1 MVRDQESEKRPG
13 WLQSLRR
20 LPTLG
25 IRSKIVLPYLI
36 LTLIVAIVGTYVV
49 TTLVASSLDERLT
62 NQLLDAGR
70 TVSDS
75 LVQQELDHI
84 ASARAVAFTVGL
96 AEALEAGDRGS
107 VATLARPVAAVQ
119 GVECLILFDV
129 SSQGVLHVLERD
141 DGSFEIV
148 EEPLDASGLEMVQGL
163 LDSGDPNELPRRGLG
178 QHLADGRYYYFT
190 AVPVGLENKVVGVV
204 VVGTSLDTL
213 LPYFK
218 RTSLADVTIYGN
230 GGRVIATTFALAE
243 QPADIDVDLYERV
256 LRNTDFT
263 LGENFRISGRWY
275 RVARGALRVGNESLG
290 AFAVALPW
298 DFIVQASA
306 DSRNTYTVIFVVA
319 TACVIA
325 VGYVISQ
332 RITNPINHLVRA
344 SRAVAEGRL
353 DQRTGIVSADEI
365 GMLATTF
372 DEMTSRLQE
381 RTQKLEETIGRMRA
395 ILSSIGDG
403 VLLED
408 LEGRFVPLNAAAE
421 TLLEEMAAHFLL
433 GPLREP
439 PAGGYDEASDAQ
451 LNPWLLERRQIE
463 VGQKVI
469 RAYSA
474 AVRADDGERLGTV
487 IVLRDVTA
495 EVEAEQL
502 KDAFVTHVSHELR
515 TPLTAIKGYSE
526 LLLAN
531 SAGAL
536 GEEQRGFLET
546 INRHT
551 DSLVRMINSL
561 LDFSEMEARGRLAL
575 LQRPL
580 LLSTLVEEIADE
592 WRSLMEEK
600 ELEFEVK
607 APADLPLV
615 SVDTKRLRWAIINL
629 VRNAWQHTPAG
640 GSVGLHLSGRD
651 GQVVLDVTDT
661 GSGIPP
667 EDQQRIFN
675 RFYSVTQVAQDSDS
689 DVRGLGIG
697 LYVAKV
703 IVEAHGGEISL
714 VSGGTG
720 SKFSVILPA
729 LADRESEQG
738 TA

>member
-1 MVRDQESEKRPG
+1 MVQDRESEERSG
-13 WLQSLRR
+13 WPQRLRR
-20 LPTLG
+20 LSAFG
-25 IRSKIVLPYLI
+25 VRSKIVLPYLI
-36 LTLIVAIVGTYVV
+36 LTLIVAIVGTFVV
-49 TTLVASSLDERLT
+49 TRLVASSLDERLT

-75 LVQQELDHI
+75 LAQRELDHI
-84 ASARAVAFTVGL
+84 AFARAVAFTVGL
-96 AEALEAGDRGS
+96 AEALESGDGDS
-107 VATLARPVAAVQ
+107 VAALAQPVAVVQ
-119 GVECLILFDV
+119 GVECLVLFDA
-129 SSQGVLHVLERD
+129 SAQTMLHVLKRD

-148 EEPLDASGLEMVQGL
+148 QEPLDTSGLGMVQGL
-163 LDSGDPNELPRRGLG
+163 LDSGNPNGLPRRGMG
-178 QHLADGRYYYFT
+178 QHLVNGRYYYFT
-190 AVPVGLENKVVGVV
+190 AIPVGLENKLVGVV

-218 RTSLADVTIYGN
+218 KTSLADVTVYGD
-230 GGRVIATTFALAE
+230 GGRVIGTTFALAE
-243 QPADIDVDLYERV
+243 QPADIGAEQYATV
-256 LRNTDFT
+256 LRSTDIT
-263 LGENFRISGRWY
+263 DIENFRISGRWY
-275 RVARGALRVGNESLG
+275 RLARGSLSVGGESLG
-290 AFAVALPW
+290 VFAVALPW

-306 DSRNTYTVIFVVA
+306 TSRNTYALIFITATVLVV
-319 TACVIA
+319 V
-325 VGYVISQ
+325 VGYLVSQ
-332 RITNPINHLVRA
+332 RITDPISHLVRA
-344 SRAVAEGRL
+344 SRAVAEGHL
-353 DQRTGIVSADEI
+353 DQRTGIASTDEI

-372 DEMTSRLQE
+372 DEMTSRLQD
-381 RTQKLEETIGRMRA
+381 RTQTLEETIGRMRA

-439 PAGGYDEASDAQ
+439 LSGGYEEDSDEQST
-451 LNPWLLERRQIE
+451 PWLLERRQLE

-469 RAYSA
+469 RAHSA
-474 AVRADDGERLGTV
+474 AVRAEDGERLGVV

-495 EVEAEQL
+495 EVEAEHL

-531 SAGAL
+531 SAGTL

-561 LDFSEMEARGRLAL
+561 LDFSEMEAGGRLAL
-575 LQRPL
+575 RQRPTL
-580 LLSTLVEEIADE
+580 MSTLVEEIADE
-592 WRSLMEEK
+592 WRLLMDEK
-600 ELEFEVK
+600 KLEFEVI
-607 APADLPLV
+607 APTDLPLV
-615 SVDTKRLRWAIINL
+615 NVDAKRLRWAIINL
-629 VRNAWQHTPAG
+629 VRNAWQHTPSG
-640 GSVGLHLSGRD
+640 GNVGLHLSGRD
-651 GQVVLDVTDT
+651 GKVILDVTDT

-667 EDQQRIFN
+667 EDQKKIFD
-675 RFYSVTQVAQDSDS
+675 RFYSVSQVAQDPER

-703 IVEAHGGEISL
+703 IVEAHGGEINL

-720 SKFSVILPA
+720 SRFSVILPVFVEA
-729 LADRESEQG
+729 ESE
-738 TA
+738 